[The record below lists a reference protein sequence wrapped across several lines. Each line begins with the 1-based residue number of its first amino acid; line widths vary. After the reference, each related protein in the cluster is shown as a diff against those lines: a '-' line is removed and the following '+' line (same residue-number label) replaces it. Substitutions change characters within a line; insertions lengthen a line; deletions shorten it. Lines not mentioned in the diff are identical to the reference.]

1 MEKKKEME
9 FIIIQMV
16 IPMMVNGIKM
26 LKMVTENTLIK
37 MNIIMKEI
45 FKMIKKMEKENFIVM
60 ECF

>member
-1 MEKKKEME
+1 MVKKKVMV

-16 IPMMVNGIKM
+16 IFMMANGIKM

-37 MNIIMKEI
+37 MDIIMKEI
-45 FKMIKKMEKENFIVM
+45 FKMIKKMEKENFFVM